1 MPPRTK
7 AQKLFG
13 AACLK
18 FGLERGQGTLAGANE
33 IYQGALSDLGL
44 TEEEVDQFLSAHR
57 DDVERAFLARE
68 ASKGT

>member
-18 FGLERGQGTLAGANE
+18 VGLERGKGDLSGANE
-33 IYQGALSDLGL
+33 IYQGALEDLGL
-44 TEEEVDQFLSAHR
+44 REDEVDQFLEEHR
-57 DDVERAFLARE
+57 DDVERAWQARDG
-68 ASKGT
+68 AKGD